1 MEKKIKQKEK
11 GKDIFYSSNVLLA
24 MVMIYDSEGVDKTNL
39 KQKSTKKGIVKEKG
53 LYLVHFGFNG
63 QLQERNNSYPNI
75 MDSRE

>member
-1 MEKKIKQKEK
+1 
-11 GKDIFYSSNVLLA
+11 
-24 MVMIYDSEGVDKTNL
+24 MVMIYDGEGVDKTNL

>member
-1 MEKKIKQKEK
+1 
-11 GKDIFYSSNVLLA
+11 
-24 MVMIYDSEGVDKTNL
+24 MVMIYDGEGVDKPKTKIN
-39 KQKSTKKGIVKEKG
+39 KKGNCKGKEKG